1 MKQLTHLVGIL
12 LLGLSLLLNPTNS
25 FAAERSGSKP
35 QWVSK
40 GEASL
45 NARRTNNTYYFKV
58 IQNIGPDVQQL
69 RRANTNALADFI
81 GKRNQVEGMEVT
93 ELSNTSGT
101 GGVSTTEQYNM
112 VFKNRFSTDVFYASL
127 VDEYWESVA
136 GGYQYY
142 ALYAVS
148 AYGNVKPT
156 FDRFEV
162 SRSYGAAPAFMSIIP
177 GVGQLY
183 KGQKLKGSLMLGGAV
198 LGAGA
203 IILCENRRSYYQTRI
218 IEQPKFAREWN
229 QKSDNWATGR
239 NIAIGVT
246 GALVVWSIIDAAV
259 APGATRIRVSPTTSF
274 ALRPAALATPDGV
287 GLGAAL
293 AINF

>member
-1 MKQLTHLVGIL
+1 MKQSTHLVGIL
-12 LLGLSLLLNPTNS
+12 LLGLILLLNSTNS
-25 FAAERSGSKP
+25 LADESSGSKP
-35 QWVSK
+35 QWVRK

-58 IQNIGPDVQQL
+58 IQNIGPDVHQL

-81 GKRNQVEGMEVT
+81 GKRNQVEGMEMT
-93 ELSNTSGT
+93 EMSNTSGT
-101 GGVSTTEQYNM
+101 AGVSTSEQYNM

-148 AYGNVKPT
+148 ADGSTKPT

-162 SRSYGAAPAFMSIIP
+162 SRSYGALPAVMSVIP

-198 LGAGA
+198 VCVGG

-218 IEQPKFAREWN
+218 IEQPKFARDWN
-229 QKSDNWATGR
+229 QKSDNWTTGR
-239 NIAIGVT
+239 NIAIGAT
-246 GALVVWSIIDAAV
+246 AALVVWSVIDAAV
-259 APGATRIRVSPTTSF
+259 APGTTRIRVTPTTSL